1 MGHVHLRAGC
11 SLPLSVKDAEPK
23 ARQLAGAGST
33 PPPALQVPSAH
44 RRPRGIPSLAKSSR
58 SPSRPQP
65 GARDY
70 YRSLSLDFLLPDV
83 MSQRESQPPYVETGG
98 CQKRLAGGAPLI
110 PPPPPDSRLLCP
122 LEDERESPIKAP
134 EKGSMSPC
142 GREVDTAAARRAP
155 SQEPPPFHLAARAL
169 RTDAWTP
176 SAQRGRRGAGGGG
189 RSQSWHLTASVPLG
203 PHAVSARHGH
213 GRGAGGNK
221 ASSPAPTF
229 WLPGRS
235 RPCPTSARHESNLY
249 FI

>member
-33 PPPALQVPSAH
+33 PFPPALQVPSAH

-83 MSQRESQPPYVETGG
+83 MSQRESQPPYVETGS

-110 PPPPPDSRLLCP
+110 PPPPPPVFSLLP
-122 LEDERESPIKAP
+122 L
-134 EKGSMSPC
+134 
-142 GREVDTAAARRAP
+142 V
-155 SQEPPPFHLAARAL
+155 
-169 RTDAWTP
+169 
-176 SAQRGRRGAGGGG
+176 
-189 RSQSWHLTASVPLG
+189 LTVI
-203 PHAVSARHGH
+203 
-213 GRGAGGNK
+213 
-221 ASSPAPTF
+221 
-229 WLPGRS
+229 
-235 RPCPTSARHESNLY
+235 Y
-249 FI
+249 